1 MRTASGSPLNR
12 RTGAG
17 ETEDT
22 TAEHIRQDDNALW
35 SRAIPIGSTS
45 ISSETI
51 EPSNIVLDVRQKWS
65 LEEVRELIFCFY
77 KAKALG
83 IGYIKRLE
91 RLFKERNSNNPK
103 VNKLNGNTLS
113 NQARSIIS
121 RNILTKEV
129 LSEIKRHAEHSVVTD
144 NIQTASSSSDQHDY
158 NVSTG
163 TNQIQ
168 QRINAKEVVPE
179 NSNVQSLRNLQDSR
193 RKWSQEELHEL
204 MFCYYKTKSQGA
216 GYVKRL
222 EKLFKERNLNN
233 PKIEKFTGQLLSNQA
248 RRVITHKDI
257 PEDILRQ
264 IRNNAE
270 QTNLYEGNTSSTKI
284 DEQNVKTE
292 GYRHTSQ
299 QSQPPSIIQNNE
311 VNPSTNTQSNI
322 YLNTQHVVHNT
333 QTHIH
338 NNDDENISNTNNEDF
353 IEINENLDSILIEFM
368 QNLSETKETLIENRK
383 ILPKPI
389 LSKKFFYNLNTIN
402 NILPNILRS
411 QGTLRDIND
420 VIYAAAKTLIEA
432 NNQKPFNRSTTIK
445 PFKDPPWKARI
456 KKKIDEIRKELG
468 RLTESKNDRIGYN
481 RDAQWIAE
489 IETATGCAEGNEF
502 QDIDL
507 DKVKNAI
514 KKTQNW
520 KTPGIDKI
528 QNFYIKYLTNT
539 HSYMAKAFDRIFK
552 GTEETEEWFTTG
564 QVVLIP
570 KNSSDTDN
578 PRNWRPIACLPTM
591 YKILTSIIAEELYT
605 YCEQHKIIAVEQRG
619 CRRGTRGCK
628 DHLMLNKSILEDAY
642 YAKKNLSMSW
652 IDYQK
657 AFDSISHDWLLKV
670 LEIYKCPSAVKDF
683 LKLFMS
689 RWRVVMTARG
699 MNSSVTTDPIQ
710 VKCGLFQGDSLSP
723 LLFCLAINP
732 LSQILNKYAN
742 KGYKLKDKTYINHLV
757 YMDDLKLYAK
767 NKNSLAALLHTTEIF
782 TNDIGMNFGFEKC
795 NILHMVEGRKIDNQ
809 REGQFLL
816 SGEEFKYLQDNQNY
830 KYLGIHESGKLNHT
844 ELRQQISKEYFKRI
858 KKLLKTHLSARNII
872 KAINSYAV
880 PVLLYSFGIVNY
892 SHRDICYIDIK
903 TRKLLTLNK
912 IHKQKSEVE
921 RLYLPTEE
929 GGRGRP
935 QPTLSW
941 LVDNKPIEDHVI
953 LKNDGKII
961 ISKISISGA
970 ERSWLNTSV
979 KCQATNTALLSP
991 HERSARVE
999 MNLRPTSVS
1008 IIEKPGQL
1016 SADTEFTLV
1025 CVTHGSR
1032 PPAQVTWFRENRRY
1046 TRGKHSETIN
1056 DTSTISRLTMSP
1068 QPEDDG
1074 VMIRCRA
1081 DNPVLRVALE
1091 DSFRMSVVYKP
1102 VLTMSLGSTLNP
1114 NDIKEGDDVYFEC
1127 NIRANP
1133 KEHRTSW
1140 YHNDHQ
1146 VTQNMSSGVFI
1157 STKSLVLQRVTRKD
1171 GGLYACKAAND
1182 MGETSSQA
1190 VYLRVQFAPVCAQAT
1205 PRVVGARLDEPLL
1218 VRCAVRADPTDLTF
1232 TWQFN
1237 NSGESF
1243 QVSPAR
1249 YVPKGGTASEL
1260 RYRAASERDYGALL
1274 CRASNSVG
1282 RQHQPC
1288 VFQIVPAGEF

>member
-1 MRTASGSPLNR
+1 
-12 RTGAG
+12 
-17 ETEDT
+17 
-22 TAEHIRQDDNALW
+22 
-35 SRAIPIGSTS
+35 
-45 ISSETI
+45 
-51 EPSNIVLDVRQKWS
+51 
-65 LEEVRELIFCFY
+65 
-77 KAKALG
+77 
-83 IGYIKRLE
+83 
-91 RLFKERNSNNPK
+91 
-103 VNKLNGNTLS
+103 
-113 NQARSIIS
+113 
-121 RNILTKEV
+121 
-129 LSEIKRHAEHSVVTD
+129 
-144 NIQTASSSSDQHDY
+144 
-158 NVSTG
+158 
-163 TNQIQ
+163 
-168 QRINAKEVVPE
+168 
-179 NSNVQSLRNLQDSR
+179 
-193 RKWSQEELHEL
+193 

-233 PKIEKFTGQLLSNQA
+233 PKVEKFTGQLLSNQA

-270 QTNLYEGNTSSTKI
+270 QTNLYE
-284 DEQNVKTE
+284 
-292 GYRHTSQ
+292 
-299 QSQPPSIIQNNE
+299 
-311 VNPSTNTQSNI
+311 
-322 YLNTQHVVHNT
+322 VHNT
-333 QTHIH
+333 QTHIY
-338 NNDDENISNTNNEDF
+338 NNDDENISNTYNEDF

-383 ILPKPI
+383 FLPKPI

-468 RLTESKNDRIGYN
+468 RLTESKNDRIGKKKQTTIKNLYNKYKIFDQQNLNNTIEILKQKVKMYAGRIKRYQDMNDRKTQNKLFRDNQHKFYRSIYSKNMNTTAIPSKQEIQDFWSKILSMPKGYN

-710 VKCGLFQGDSLSP
+710 VNCGLFQGDSLSP

-880 PVLLYSFGIVNY
+880 PLLLYSFGIVNY

-929 GGRGRP
+929 GGRGLINIESLYKTQIIKYNKYLNSANDYLINAINEHDKNINKYSINKESKEYIKEIGLNIDENITDKNIKSAIIKKKIQVWKSKPLHNQFYKLVLEKNNIDKDLSFRWLKKQLVSPILEATVFAIQDQSIITKQFERDITKKSTDGKCRICAEKDETIQHIVSGCEKLAGKHYVQRHNNIVQYIFWLLSKKHNFETNEFWWKDSLKQPQVKENDTAKLMWEMPVQTDVTVDHNRP
-935 QPTLSW
+935 DIIYIDKVQNKTYLIDVAIPTDYNIGAKEIEKLTKYHLLKKEITRLWKTKAEIIPIVIGATGMVAKSIRRYCDKLDANIDITIMQKQTAIYTTTIVSKVLGDNI
-941 LVDNKPIEDHVI
+941 LVD
-953 LKNDGKII
+953 G
-961 ISKISISGA
+961 
-970 ERSWLNTSV
+970 ERS
-979 KCQATNTALLSP
+979 
-991 HERSARVE
+991 E
-999 MNLRPTSVS
+999 
-1008 IIEKPGQL
+1008 
-1016 SADTEFTLV
+1016 
-1025 CVTHGSR
+1025 
-1032 PPAQVTWFRENRRY
+1032 
-1046 TRGKHSETIN
+1046 
-1056 DTSTISRLTMSP
+1056 
-1068 QPEDDG
+1068 
-1074 VMIRCRA
+1074 
-1081 DNPVLRVALE
+1081 
-1091 DSFRMSVVYKP
+1091 
-1102 VLTMSLGSTLNP
+1102 
-1114 NDIKEGDDVYFEC
+1114 
-1127 NIRANP
+1127 
-1133 KEHRTSW
+1133 
-1140 YHNDHQ
+1140 
-1146 VTQNMSSGVFI
+1146 
-1157 STKSLVLQRVTRKD
+1157 
-1171 GGLYACKAAND
+1171 
-1182 MGETSSQA
+1182 
-1190 VYLRVQFAPVCAQAT
+1190 APL
-1205 PRVVGARLDEPLL
+1205 P
-1218 VRCAVRADPTDLTF
+1218 
-1232 TWQFN
+1232 
-1237 NSGESF
+1237 
-1243 QVSPAR
+1243 
-1249 YVPKGGTASEL
+1249 
-1260 RYRAASERDYGALL
+1260 
-1274 CRASNSVG
+1274 
-1282 RQHQPC
+1282 
-1288 VFQIVPAGEF
+1288 